1 MKKIIALSF
10 IFLSLGAVLTAQN
23 SFMVQVAAFNTQ
35 VDKSYFKNVE
45 DITYVKDRNDI
56 HRYYIM
62 GLNAASAKTKADE
75 LIKKGYK
82 AQVIDVDDVN
92 RQCKITCNTPAL
104 PTKIDVKSIQWIFF
118 DFDKADLR
126 SSSRN
131 ELSKLVSVLNENPT
145 YTAELSAHTD
155 AKGSNEYNQ
164 ALSERRA
171 TNAKNYTTA
180 NGIAAS
186 RIKTS
191 TNGETSPI
199 AKNEL
204 LGGKDTEEGRQFNRR
219 VEIRIFDATGKQINM
234 VDSPTIPTNLK

>member
-1 MKKIIALSF
+1 MKKIVLLFSLFFSF
-10 IFLSLGAVLTAQN
+10 SCFLNAQN
-23 SFMVQVAAFNTQ
+23 FMVQVAAFNTK
-35 VDKSYFKNVE
+35 VENSYFKGVE
-45 DITYVKDRNDI
+45 NITYVKDRNDI

-62 GLNAASAKTKADE
+62 GLTSSAAQNTAAE

-82 AQVIDVDDVN
+82 AQIIDTDEVS
-92 RQCKITCNTPAL
+92 RQCKISCNTPAL
-104 PTKIDVKSIQWIFF
+104 PTKIDVKSLQWIFF

-126 SSSRN
+126 STSRN
-131 ELSKLVSVLNENPT
+131 ELSKVNSILSENPT
-145 YTAELSAHTD
+145 YTVELSAHTD

-171 TNAKNYTTA
+171 SNAKNYLSS

-199 AKNEL
+199 AKNDL
-204 LGGKDTEEGRQFNRR
+204 NGKDTEEGRQFNRR
-219 VEIRIFDATGKQINM
+219 VEIRIFDAAGKQVNM
-234 VDSPTIPTNLK
+234 VDAPSIPTGLK